1 MLLVAFV
8 IAVDFAL
15 TASRLLERKILF
27 DTYNFK
33 VEVLHKKK
41 LKNSYI
47 QVLKDKTVL
56 VKTSVSSKQYI
67 QNFID
72 THLNWIQKEL
82 LKMENVVSYEEE
94 LHTKEYVIDR
104 MVYFSQEM
112 DLKYEQIKF
121 RKMKSRWG
129 SCSSKRSITLNT
141 HLLKLPLEYVD
152 YILVHELAHIK
163 HMNHSKEFH
172 ALVEKFIP
180 NQKEIRKKFK
190 TVSVV

>member
-1 MLLVAFV
+1 
-8 IAVDFAL
+8 
-15 TASRLLERKILF
+15 LLERKILF